1 MNSLLK
7 NYHWQTMDA
16 VGHLYYVK
24 DYEDDYNIEY
34 LNDLKVYCDSKGY
47 EYY

>member
-1 MNSLLK
+1 
-7 NYHWQTMDA
+7 MDA

-34 LNDLKVYCDSKGY
+34 LNDLKVYCDSKVY